1 MIHNNNHFNIICN
14 LYPFMDSKN
23 TSLTNNN
30 TIIIHNNNNNNN
42 TCRSYFYNKNTDF
55 LLHCVLISLNDYLF
69 DDPYNFNTT
78 SSQYHTI
85 KNNSINL
92 AKNDTNGLIKKYK
105 IFTTKNFINTIFS
118 CKAIN
123 TELFFMINILNN
135 ITIIILKNNKA
146 YYFGNNNN
154 NVSGYIIADTY
165 KYFTKEYEF
174 KSELYYHIY
183 NPFKCINCASSYKIL
198 ELQNI
203 AKSLNIPIIIDN
215 KNRLKKDLYD
225 HIKT

>member
-1 MIHNNNHFNIICN
+1 MESNNTSITNNNNN
-14 LYPFMDSKN
+14 N
-23 TSLTNNN
+23 NNN

-42 TCRSYFYNKNTDF
+42 TYFYNKHADF

-69 DDPYNFNTT
+69 DDTNNFNNIS
-78 SSQYHTI
+78 SSQYDSI

-92 AKNDTNGLIKKYK
+92 AQNDTNGLMKKYK
-105 IFTTKNFINTIFS
+105 IFTTKNFVNTIFS
-118 CKAIN
+118 CTKI
-123 TELFFMINILNN
+123 TPELFFMLNILNN

-154 NVSGYIIADTY
+154 NVTGYIIADTY
-165 KYFTKEYEF
+165 KFFTKHYEF
-174 KSELYYHIY
+174 KSESYYHIY

-203 AKSLNIPIIIDN
+203 AKMLNIPIIIDN

-225 HIKT
+225 HIKSELMFEF